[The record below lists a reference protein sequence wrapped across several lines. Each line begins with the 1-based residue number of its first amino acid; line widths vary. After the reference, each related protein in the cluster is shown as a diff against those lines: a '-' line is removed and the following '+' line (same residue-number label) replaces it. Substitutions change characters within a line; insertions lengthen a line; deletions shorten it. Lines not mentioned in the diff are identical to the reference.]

1 MEGHIY
7 VYGEIVS
14 YQGDDAA
21 EFGVV
26 SPKTVLN
33 QIQSASSA
41 ESLTIHINSQGGDV
55 DAGFAIYDILRSV
68 GKPITTIIEGQCYSI
83 ATVIALAGDS
93 RLATQNSGFLIH
105 NPWTQPEPGDA
116 KKMRQAADVL
126 DKFQAKI
133 AEFYSKITGLSV
145 ENILQEM
152 EKDEFMDLTT
162 AKEYGFIT
170 EIIETVKAVAKINT
184 KTQIQMSEQTE
195 VIHAPKGFMAELK
208 ALFSGKV
215 KALVLKTAADLDVD
229 FTEVMEGDV
238 SIGDTATVDGAPAE
252 GTHVMTDGRTFV
264 FEAGVLTEIVEPTEE
279 GEDMEALKAENEALK
294 AKIDEFKAS
303 TETALAEVTEEVKA
317 LKASI
322 TDNAKTYSAIKAL
335 VSGVVVEDKKEQKN
349 TQKTEG
355 KSIFS
360 ELLNTKK

>member
-14 YQGDDAA
+14 YQGDNAT

-33 QIQSASSA
+33 QIESASSS
-41 ESLTIHINSQGGDV
+41 ESLTVHINSQGGDV
-55 DAGFAIYDILRSV
+55 DAGFAIYDILRST
-68 GKPITTIIEGQCYSI
+68 GKEITTIIEGQCYSI

-170 EIIETVKAVAKINT
+170 GIIETVKAVAKINT

-229 FTEVMEGDV
+229 FTEVVEGDV

-264 FEAGVLTEIVEPTEE
+264 FEAGVLTEIVEPEE
-279 GEDMEALKAENEALK
+279 GEDMEALKAENEAMK
-294 AKIDEFKAS
+294 AQIEEFKAS

-317 LKASI
+317 LKSSI
-322 TDNAKTYSAIKAL
+322 TENAKTYSAIKAL
-335 VSGVVVEDKKEQKN
+335 VSGVVVEDKKEQKHN
-349 TQKTEG
+349 EKTEG

-360 ELLNTKK
+360 DLLNTKK

>member
-33 QIQSASSA
+33 QIQSAASA
-41 ESLTIHINSQGGDV
+41 ESLTVHINSQGGDV

-83 ATVIALAGDS
+83 ATVIALSGET

-116 KKMRQAADVL
+116 KKMRQAADIL

-152 EKDEFMDLTT
+152 EKDTFMDLTT

-170 EIIETVKAVAKINT
+170 DIIQTVKAVAKINT
-184 KTQIQMSEQTE
+184 KINTQMSEQTE

-208 ALFSGKV
+208 ALFTGKV

-238 SIGDTATVDGAPAE
+238 AIGDTATVDGAPAE

-264 FEAGVLTEIVEPTEE
+264 FEGGVLTEIVEAEAAP
-279 GEDMEALKAENEALK
+279 DMEALKAENEALK
-294 AKIDEFKAS
+294 AQIEEFKAS
-303 TETALAEVTEEVKA
+303 TETTLAEVTEEVKS
-317 LKASI
+317 LKESM
-322 TDNAKTYSAIKAL
+322 TENAKTYNAIKAL

-349 TQKTEG
+349 TEKTG
-355 KSIFS
+355 GIFS